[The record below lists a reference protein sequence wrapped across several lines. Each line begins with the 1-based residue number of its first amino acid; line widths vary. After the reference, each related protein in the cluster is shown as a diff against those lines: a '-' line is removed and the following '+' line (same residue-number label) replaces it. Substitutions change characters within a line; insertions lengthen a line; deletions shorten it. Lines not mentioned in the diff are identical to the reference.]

1 MTGVPQHLEL
11 YGGPYNLSVPAAPTI
26 FLRKQSS
33 RRTLWS
39 TQLGFRPGSIR
50 TEAGTVVWWNYFTYS
65 SIGIRRASSGNGRF
79 IRFRPAEGDVVE
91 IPLETADA
99 DVLLLVDCQDLTYK
113 LGFREAHHAKEASR
127 NLEDV
132 TWVGSVST
140 AVMTRDPQVGAAF
153 TGMMLGLYA
162 FGEMERCLQPAVFKF
177 AAFES

>member
-1 MTGVPQHLEL
+1 M
-11 YGGPYNLSVPAAPTI
+11 
-26 FLRKQSS
+26 FLRKQNA

-39 TQLGFRPGSIR
+39 TQLDFRPESIR

-65 SIGIRRASSGNGRF
+65 SIGLRRASSGNGRF
-79 IRFRPAEGDVVE
+79 IRFRPAEGDIVE
-91 IPLETADA
+91 IPLETTDA

-113 LGFREAHHAKEASR
+113 LGFRELHHAKEASS
-127 NLEDV
+127 NLDDV
-132 TWVGSVST
+132 TWIGSVST
-140 AVMTRDPQVGAAF
+140 DIMTRDPQVGAAF

>member
-1 MTGVPQHLEL
+1 MV
-11 YGGPYNLSVPAAPTI
+11 
-26 FLRKQSS
+26 
-33 RRTLWS
+33 
-39 TQLGFRPGSIR
+39 
-50 TEAGTVVWWNYFTYS
+50 
-65 SIGIRRASSGNGRF
+65 
-79 IRFRPAEGDVVE
+79 D

-113 LGFREAHHAKEASR
+113 LGFRELHIAKASS
-127 NLEDV
+127 NLGNV

-177 AAFES
+177 ASFES